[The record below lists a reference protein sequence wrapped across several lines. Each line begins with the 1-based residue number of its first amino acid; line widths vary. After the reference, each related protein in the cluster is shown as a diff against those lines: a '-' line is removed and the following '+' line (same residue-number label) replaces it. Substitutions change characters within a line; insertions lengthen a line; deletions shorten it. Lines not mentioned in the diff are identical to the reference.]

1 MGLIRWLADQIQSTT
16 GEKER
21 RERTARMHDLADEFK
36 EKVSAAVEKLNTA
49 ISEFNNWIRKLN
61 AVRVE
66 KIKDNIVSL
75 NHALGKYGNC
85 KPIEAY
91 VDESEKLQCEFPE
104 EDYETLQDYLKE
116 IDWTDDE
123 VFWNTFFRTPI
134 GMRVKTRNQNIQ
146 LAQNANSL
154 QLMIEETVKELSLKK
169 FTTDLETE
177 ICKIYIENVTF
188 ISETIRN
195 VIVPEFR
202 VVDAFFQAESIK
214 DRVLVDH
221 AEGDGN
227 VEYPIATLLETKY
240 EKHYQFVKNAF
251 AFYVIACKIYD
262 TPVLTKL
269 LNHCVTETDQEK
281 IQRENNILKI
291 QAECV
296 RNEAVLNG

>member
-49 ISEFNNWIRKLN
+49 ISEFNHWIRKLN

-66 KIKDNIVSL
+66 KIKDNIVGL

-177 ICKIYIENVTF
+177 ICKTYIENVTF

-202 VVDAFFQAESIK
+202 VEMRSFRQKASRIES
-214 DRVLVDH
+214 
-221 AEGDGN
+221 
-227 VEYPIATLLETKY
+227 
-240 EKHYQFVKNAF
+240 
-251 AFYVIACKIYD
+251 
-262 TPVLTKL
+262 
-269 LNHCVTETDQEK
+269 
-281 IQRENNILKI
+281 
-291 QAECV
+291 
-296 RNEAVLNG
+296 

>member
-36 EKVSAAVEKLNTA
+36 EKVSAAVAKLNTA
-49 ISEFNNWIRKLN
+49 ISKFNDRIRKLN
-61 AVRVE
+61 SVRAE

-75 NHALGKYGNC
+75 YGFLKKYGNC
-85 KPIEAY
+85 KPMEEY
-91 VDESEKLQCEFPE
+91 VDESEKLECEFPE
-104 EDYETLQDYLKE
+104 EEYETVQDYLRD

-134 GMRVKTRNQNIQ
+134 GMRMKTRNQNIQ

-154 QLMIEETVKELSLKK
+154 QLMIEETVKELSLKE
-169 FTTDLETE
+169 FTTNLETE
-177 ICKIYIENVTF
+177 ICKTYIENITF
-188 ISETIRN
+188 ISETTQN
-195 VIVPEFR
+195 VVVPEFQ

-214 DRVLVDH
+214 NKIVSGR
-221 AEGDGN
+221 AEEN
-227 VEYPIATLLETKY
+227 LMARYPITALIGTRY
-240 EKHYQFVKNAF
+240 ERHYQFVKNAF

-269 LNHCVTETDQEK
+269 LNHNVDEKDQKQILQE
-281 IQRENNILKI
+281 QNILKI
-291 QAECV
+291 QSERV
-296 RNEAVLNG
+296 KNESVLKG